1 MTTVHEAL
9 IYTMILV
16 SGSDREMTD
25 AELRRIGDLT
35 AHLPVF
41 RRYDRRRLIA
51 SARKC
56 AALLQRKNGMT
67 EVLRAVRAGTPKRL
81 AETAYALAWEIALVD
96 ERRGREEQRMIAL
109 IRDALRLDGLI
120 AAAIERGVRARFTA

>member
-1 MTTVHEAL
+1 MTSVHDAL
-9 IYTMILV
+9 IYTMVLV

-35 AHLPVF
+35 AHLPAF
-41 RRYDRRRLIA
+41 RRFDRKRLVA

-56 AALLQRKNGMT
+56 AALLQREDGMAA
-67 EVLRAVRAGTPKRL
+67 VLRAVRAGTPKRL

-96 ERRGREEQRMIAL
+96 GRRLREERRMIEL
-109 IRDALRLDGLI
+109 IRDALRLDGLV
-120 AAAIERGVRARFTA
+120 AAAIERGVRARFAA